1 MILWLLGEDII
12 REFGMIM
19 CTAIF
24 KMDINKDQFYTT
36 WNSAQ
41 CFGIAWIGESFREW
55 INVYYIESLHC
66 LPEICNIVSHTTMQ
80 NNVKKFL

>member
-1 MILWLLGEDII
+1 
-12 REFGMIM
+12 M

-41 CFGIAWIGESFREW
+41 CFGIAWIVRVSGRMDKCILYMSPFT
-55 INVYYIESLHC
+55 VYLKYATL
-66 LPEICNIVSHTTMQ
+66 LVSYTTMQ
-80 NNVKKFL
+80 NNVKKFVILLLCISVLN